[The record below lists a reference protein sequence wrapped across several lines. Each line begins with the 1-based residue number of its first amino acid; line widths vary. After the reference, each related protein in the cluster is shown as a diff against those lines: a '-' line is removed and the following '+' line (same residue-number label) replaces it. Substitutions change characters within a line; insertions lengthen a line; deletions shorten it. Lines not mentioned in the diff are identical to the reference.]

1 MKHLVQDLT
10 QIDLTT
16 NHNPQCHVLAT
27 VIGHVLYAQMR
38 EPRAMFPQN
47 GGWDDLT
54 QIGYTVITG
63 NTLYWM
69 CKALCSGTSQR
80 PVLGIQ
86 SGCHPTYPITLL
98 RGTRANYSHRTSPSI
113 NLSVSVVLAR
123 DCAAAARSPVA
134 LISVLSMLSKLCGQH
149 QLCGYIYGM
158 PKTY

>member
-1 MKHLVQDLT
+1 MISGNRHCTSTRPGRIMKQHLVQDLT

-113 NLSVSVVLAR
+113 NLST
-123 DCAAAARSPVA
+123 
-134 LISVLSMLSKLCGQH
+134 LSQDVPLSLS
-149 QLCGYIYGM
+149 LLF
-158 PKTY
+158 P